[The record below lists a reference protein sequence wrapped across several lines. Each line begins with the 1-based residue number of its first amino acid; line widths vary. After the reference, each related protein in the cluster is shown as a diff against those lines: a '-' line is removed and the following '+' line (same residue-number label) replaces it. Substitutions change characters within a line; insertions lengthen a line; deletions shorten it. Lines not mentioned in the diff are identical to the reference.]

1 MSALPPVVIAVAP
14 NGAKRGKDDHAALPI
29 TPAELAETARAAAD
43 AGAAMIHLHVRD
55 EQGRHSLEE
64 RHYRPAL
71 AAVAEAVGERLIV
84 QATSEAAGVYRPAE
98 QRAHMRALRP
108 AAMSLALREIIP
120 PGDEAEAAGFLAWA
134 AEEGILPQFILYE
147 PAEVTRLIAL
157 IEQGVVPW
165 QRPPVL
171 FVLGRYTPGQRSQ
184 PSDLLPFLAAN
195 RPQFPWM
202 VCAFGAQEGAAG
214 LTAALLGGQVRL
226 GFENNL
232 LLPDGSPAP
241 DNAALIRVLARSL
254 ALQGRRPA
262 TAAEA
267 RRLFNGEDVA
277 SNT

>member
-1 MSALPPVVIAVAP
+1 MTAPVLIAVAP
-14 NGAKRGKDDHAALPI
+14 NGARRGKGDHARLPI

-55 EQGRHSLEE
+55 EQGRHSLAEA
-64 RHYRPAL
+64 HYRPAL

-84 QATSEAAGVYRPAE
+84 QATSEAAGVYQPAE
-98 QRAHMRALRP
+98 QRAAMRALKP
-108 AAMSLALREIIP
+108 AAMSLALREIVP
-120 PGDEAEAAGFLAWA
+120 PGDEAEGGRFLDWAAAG
-134 AEEGILPQFILYE
+134 GILPQFILYE
-147 PAEVTRLIAL
+147 PAEVTRLAAL

-165 QRPPVL
+165 RRPPVL

-184 PSDLLPFLAAN
+184 PRDLLPFLAAN
-195 RPQFPWM
+195 APQFPWM

-232 LLPDGSPAP
+232 LLPDGQPAP
-241 DNAALIRVLARSL
+241 DNAALVAVLARSL

-267 RRLFNGEDVA
+267 RRLFDGEDLA
-277 SNT
+277 ESP